1 MAIEYV
7 GILILILL
15 SALLSGAMMV
25 GHTLLGKKRPTPEKA
40 EPFECGERQLMRP
53 MGRFSVKFYLVAM
66 LFIIFDI
73 EIIFLFPW
81 AVLYRRLGLF
91 GFLEMGTFLLVLGV
105 GLLYAWKKGALEWER

>member
-7 GILILILL
+7 GILISIGFAALI
-15 SALLSGAMMV
+15 SGGMV
-25 GHTLLGKKRPTPEKA
+25 LAHTLLGGRRPTPEKE
-40 EPFECGERQLMRP
+40 EPFECGESP
-53 MGRFSVKFYLVAM
+53 FAGPAGRFSVKFYLVAM

-91 GFLEMGTFLLVLGV
+91 GFIEMAIFLFVLGV
-105 GLLYAWKKGALEWER
+105 GLFYAWKKGALEWER